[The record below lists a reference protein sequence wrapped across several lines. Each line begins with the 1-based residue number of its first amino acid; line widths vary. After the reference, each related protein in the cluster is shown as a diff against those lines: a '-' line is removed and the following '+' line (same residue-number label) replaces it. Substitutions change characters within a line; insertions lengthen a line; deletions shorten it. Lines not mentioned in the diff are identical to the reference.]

1 MAFGKG
7 CLPAHVV
14 PEKIKKW
21 LTGEEYP
28 FIQLIGE
35 TARNELFN
43 YLVTLPSKTKINV
56 VQSSHRKDSL
66 CVSVVLPF
74 FGEQA
79 TSKKQKLFSK
89 MRFKLAPVDVTL
101 DFMDDKI
108 VASHMIYYDGLT
120 KDRLFRA
127 ISTVEKA
134 YGLLDLVLK
143 KNL

>member
-1 MAFGKG
+1 
-7 CLPAHVV
+7 
-14 PEKIKKW
+14 
-21 LTGEEYP
+21 
-28 FIQLIGE
+28 
-35 TARNELFN
+35 
-43 YLVTLPSKTKINV
+43 
-56 VQSSHRKDSL
+56 
-66 CVSVVLPF
+66 
-74 FGEQA
+74 
-79 TSKKQKLFSK
+79 

-127 ISTVEKA
+127 ICTVEKA

>member
-1 MAFGKG
+1 MTFGKG
-7 CLPAHVV
+7 CLHAHVV

-21 LTGEEYP
+21 LTEEEYP
-28 FIQLIGE
+28 FTQLIGK

-43 YLVTLPSKTKINV
+43 YLVTLPSKTKINI

-66 CVSVVLPF
+66 CVSAVLPF
-74 FGEQA
+74 FGEQT

-89 MRFKLAPVDVTL
+89 IRFKLAPVDVTL
-101 DFMDDKI
+101 DFTDDKI
-108 VASHMIYYDGLT
+108 VANHIIYYDGLT

-127 ISTVEKA
+127 ISTLDKA
-134 YGLLDLVLK
+134 YGLVDLVLK